1 MLKLL
6 WKDVTELSR
15 HCPESQMIP
24 NKTPVSGLGAV
35 RAVRPLTS
43 WTVVDGLVVSSEW
56 TVQIEH

>member
-1 MLKLL
+1 M
-6 WKDVTELSR
+6 TELSR

-24 NKTPVSGLGAV
+24 NETPVSGLGAV
-35 RAVRPLTS
+35 TAVRPLTS

>member
-1 MLKLL
+1 
-6 WKDVTELSR
+6 
-15 HCPESQMIP
+15 MIP
-24 NKTPVSGLGAV
+24 NETPVSGLGAV